1 MEAGVA
7 ADRAAFNEKF
17 DAASQALLDAMDN
30 DLATLR
36 EPVEEIQLGWKI
48 EGFITFFQDKISI
61 FETK

>member
-36 EPVEEIQLGWKI
+36 EPVEEIQLG
-48 EGFITFFQDKISI
+48 
-61 FETK
+61 